1 MGFYV
6 GRKKPFAKLNG
17 KAPSLAVDASDILR
31 FGKISKLKQF
41 FVSKDDSMIHDDT
54 DIGKANNF

>member
-1 MGFYV
+1 VTKSFKEIPRVGFYV
-6 GRKKPFAKLNG
+6 GRKKPFAKSNG

-41 FVSKDDSMIHDDT
+41 HR
-54 DIGKANNF
+54 